1 MLVLY
6 RVLIQLI
13 VCVHCECTVVSF
25 ATTKYCQSVFSRVY
39 TIECKEVHH
48 LSGNYAYF
56 VETAIG
62 NSYKMLFTYY

>member
-39 TIECKEVHH
+39 TIECKEFHH